1 MLGLLRE
8 RMGLK
13 MGAVQ
18 AFRSALRLAEP
29 SIRDKVY
36 VNYGRSLVES
46 GKYTQAVEIFQNVK
60 EATFNSGS
68 GLALALFKDK
78 QYEESYA
85 SYESALHWLTEDQG
99 FQSE

>member
-13 MGAVQ
+13 MSAVH
-18 AFRSALRLAEP
+18 AFRSALRLAEL

-36 VNYGRSLVES
+36 VNYGRSLVGT
-46 GKYTQAVEIFQNVK
+46 GKHSQAIDMFQNVK

-68 GLALALFKDK
+68 SLALALFKGN
-78 QYEESYA
+78 SF
-85 SYESALHWLTEDQG
+85 SLICGISLIRVC
-99 FQSE
+99 